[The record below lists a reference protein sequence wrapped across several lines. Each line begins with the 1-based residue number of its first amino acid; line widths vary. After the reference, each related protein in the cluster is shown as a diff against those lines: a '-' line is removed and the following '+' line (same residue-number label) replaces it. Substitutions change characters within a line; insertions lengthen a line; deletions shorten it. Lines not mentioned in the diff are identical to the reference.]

1 MSLRWLNAKAVLIE
15 EGGMISGDAF
25 DKAEAVARIVRG
37 REEYFGGLQVIFVGD
52 FCQLPPISDIVRV
65 EHGDDEYAETEV
77 TYAFQARRW
86 NAASWEYVTLLKCWR
101 QLHAAPA
108 GGEGMGEINGA
119 VAVDDDAEDLLLP
132 LLCIV
137 RTCTGDT
144 LPDAVREALSLAR
157 HVTWTKEENDSAT
170 NLLPKKHQVRSFNLE
185 KTPREGRE
193 RFAAVDR
200 YKGKTYVWT
209 RDPAAGQ
216 EFVHPELLQGAGAPV
231 ATKRFRCGA
240 ASARD
245 DQAGDRNQ
253 VKAVFHRITADPYLT
268 LAVGSEVIATANFG
282 DVANGT
288 RGVVKAF
295 LQLDDGEQM
304 HYDEIKLLHDGSR
317 GGRPRG
323 VQADDIRHLYPQVH
337 AQRMWPEVE
346 WTDSNGKKSVS
357 VVMPMWFS
365 VNDYH
370 CGSEIC
376 ARLQLP
382 LLPSYALTVHK
393 AQGLTLRRVTL
404 DVSNIFDFGQL
415 YVALSRVRRFADLRI
430 VGNIPAKLKLARASV
445 VQFEEATR
453 WRVLDN
459 SAGA

>member
-1 MSLRWLNAKAVLIE
+1 MQGFVRRMTRECGVH
-15 EGGMISGDAF
+15 
-25 DKAEAVARIVRG
+25 IVHVV
-37 REEYFGGLQVIFVGD
+37 YKCHL
-52 FCQLPPISDIVRV
+52 
-65 EHGDDEYAETEV
+65 EH
-77 TYAFQARRW
+77 
-86 NAASWEYVTLLKCWR
+86 C
-101 QLHAAPA
+101 H
-108 GGEGMGEINGA
+108 
-119 VAVDDDAEDLLLP
+119 
-132 LLCIV
+132 
-137 RTCTGDT
+137 
-144 LPDAVREALSLAR
+144 
-157 HVTWTKEENDSAT
+157 
-170 NLLPKKHQVRSFNLE
+170 
-185 KTPREGRE
+185 
-193 RFAAVDR
+193 R

-393 AQGLTLRRVTL
+393 AQVGQG
-404 DVSNIFDFGQL
+404 VSG
-415 YVALSRVRRFADLRI
+415 
-430 VGNIPAKLKLARASV
+430 ARALEGIRADGHGEYGRDSKV
-445 VQFEEATR
+445 ECTMFIQHAAPYADIFLT
-453 WRVLDN
+453 VLAGVN
-459 SAGA
+459 STPRHPGCQQYI

>member
-1 MSLRWLNAKAVLIE
+1 MQTVPNAAHNRLEHAASDGSAGDVVEQRVVGDGARNANSGGETQARDNACTLARPPAAPVAARAVNSCVRGDVGAADADRRARGQRGVMIEAQKRQWWRVYSTDVKKARNRGLYKAVQNSNGDRMTMAELTHAIQSGRNICLCAPAGHGKTQLVRDHIVRTLHAKYGVTQEDEEKSTAPRVWITSSTAISAQAIDGDTIHAMGGFGRFEGSDAGIAERILTSQVMSLRWLNAKAVLIE

-200 YKGKTYVWT
+200 
-209 RDPAAGQ
+209 
-216 EFVHPELLQGAGAPV
+216 
-231 ATKRFRCGA
+231 
-240 ASARD
+240 
-245 DQAGDRNQ
+245 
-253 VKAVFHRITADPYLT
+253 
-268 LAVGSEVIATANFG
+268 
-282 DVANGT
+282 
-288 RGVVKAF
+288 
-295 LQLDDGEQM
+295 
-304 HYDEIKLLHDGSR
+304 
-317 GGRPRG
+317 
-323 VQADDIRHLYPQVH
+323 
-337 AQRMWPEVE
+337 
-346 WTDSNGKKSVS
+346 
-357 VVMPMWFS
+357 
-365 VNDYH
+365 
-370 CGSEIC
+370 
-376 ARLQLP
+376 
-382 LLPSYALTVHK
+382 
-393 AQGLTLRRVTL
+393 
-404 DVSNIFDFGQL
+404 
-415 YVALSRVRRFADLRI
+415 
-430 VGNIPAKLKLARASV
+430 
-445 VQFEEATR
+445 
-453 WRVLDN
+453 
-459 SAGA
+459 